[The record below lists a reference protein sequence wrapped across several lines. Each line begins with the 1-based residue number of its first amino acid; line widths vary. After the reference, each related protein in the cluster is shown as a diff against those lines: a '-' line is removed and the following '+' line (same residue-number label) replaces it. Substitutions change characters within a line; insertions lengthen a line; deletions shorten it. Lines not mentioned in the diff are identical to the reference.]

1 MLNQMSDINR
11 YMVEASTD
19 SQSVELL
26 KIRIQILQAR
36 VSSDNLE
43 IERLKNQIIAEQ
55 INKGNG

>member
-36 VSSDNLE
+36 VSSDSLE

>member
-1 MLNQMSDINR
+1 MLNQMNGFNKFL
-11 YMVEASTD
+11 VEASTD

-43 IERLKNQIIAEQ
+43 IERLKNQIISEQ